1 MEKSCFFWASVA
13 WQHQHLLR
21 LEADIVMDSITP
33 TTDDPAGLALDN
45 GDLLAIFCTF
55 ETYRCLY
62 PQDTFQ
68 TGLHPAFSMAR
79 HLPFGLSTWR

>member
-33 TTDDPAGLALDN
+33 TTDDPVGLALDN
-45 GDLLAIFCTF
+45 GDLLAIFCIF
-55 ETYRCLY
+55 ETHRCVFSARYFPNPLA
-62 PQDTFQ
+62 
-68 TGLHPAFSMAR
+68 PAFSIAR
-79 HLPFGLSTWR
+79 HPVLA